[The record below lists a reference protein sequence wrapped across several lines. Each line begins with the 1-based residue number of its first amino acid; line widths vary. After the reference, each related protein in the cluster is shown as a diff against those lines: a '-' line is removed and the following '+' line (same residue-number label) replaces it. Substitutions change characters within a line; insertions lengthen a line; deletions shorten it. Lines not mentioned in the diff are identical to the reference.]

1 MTRIARGLS
10 STLMLIALPAAVAAA
25 QSRKAQ
31 VLHPDPP
38 PARGQL
44 GGMAPSPAPRATSV
58 DGERDHGYR
67 GDGYDGRYRRHDD
80 DDYRHDDHGD
90 RGRYSNRIPTIVTN
104 DGRVFANF
112 GNGYEQVARACAAQY
127 AQPANPSGS
136 GVYSTPTYSLPNY
149 GAQQPMPYTPPVP
162 AMPTESQKMIQE
174 QQAQA
179 NATQAAQIACWT
191 TDAQGS
197 VFVVGP

>member
-10 STLMLIALPAAVAAA
+10 STLVLLALPAAVAAA
-25 QSRKAQ
+25 QSRRAQ

-44 GGMAPSPAPRATSV
+44 GGMAPSPAPQATRA
-58 DGERDHGYR
+58 DGERGHGY
-67 GDGYDGRYRRHDD
+67 GHDGYDGTYRRHDD
-80 DDYRHDDHGD
+80 GGYGHDRDGD
-90 RGRYSNRIPTIVTN
+90 RGRDANRIPTIVTS

-112 GNGYEQVARACAAQY
+112 GNGYEQVVRSCAAQN
-127 AQPANPSGS
+127 AQAAPSSGY

-162 AMPTESQKMIQE
+162 TMPTESQKMIQE

-179 NATQAAQIACWT
+179 TATQAGQTACWA
-191 TDAQGS
+191 TDAQGR
-197 VFVVGP
+197 VFVAGP